1 MASRTAEYKRL
12 LSVSKITNIKDFSQD
27 RKNSS
32 NVTEIWEDTSGNV
45 IVQQGGG
52 VNSFDVT
59 LTLDWATDTR
69 SVKEDRMSGT
79 YNVVFVLR
87 KSYGDK
93 LASCLHTNKRHCVQ
107 NRRRVFIP
115 LTIARL
121 LSSLVTAKFACSE
134 VVFFFFFSSDN
145 P

>member
-52 VNSFDVT
+52 GQFIWRHTDSWLSHRHT
-59 LTLDWATDTR
+59 LSKGR
-69 SVKEDRMSGT
+69 
-79 YNVVFVLR
+79 
-87 KSYGDK
+87 
-93 LASCLHTNKRHCVQ
+93 
-107 NRRRVFIP
+107 
-115 LTIARL
+115 
-121 LSSLVTAKFACSE
+121 
-134 VVFFFFFSSDN
+134 
-145 P
+145 